1 MRLIREF
8 ILKEIILFFI
18 ALLIIEIIIIYILSK
33 RAVIIYDATYKETMD
48 KIVNKALEVNQKFE
62 EYSKNYISKY
72 FSDLKLIAMHSILF
86 NINGTKDATFDNE
99 YEIYNATLEGLKQN
113 FRKFNMTEDN
123 PYVNN
128 YEKEFENIFD
138 RNYILNTLYNK
149 SKHPELNTIGYYN
162 PYYSELS
169 EEEQKSIKNMITIFK
184 SLFIKRY
191 LIKRDNCDY
200 LRFFIFNKEKIFIYP
215 PVPFNLTPAYFFDNI
230 YLKDSKECEINKFP
244 FCYYNYL
251 INTYILPVYN
261 ATNIDLNHIN
271 YLIVYREK
279 MNLQKNYHSICIR
292 MKYLKG

>member
-8 ILKEIILFFI
+8 ILKEIILFVI

-99 YEIYNATLEGLKQN
+99 YEIYNATLEGLEQN
-113 FRKFNMTEDN
+113 FQKFNMTEDN

-138 RNYILNTLYNK
+138 RNYILNTLYIIKVNI
-149 SKHPELNTIGYYN
+149 LN
-162 PYYSELS
+162 
-169 EEEQKSIKNMITIFK
+169 
-184 SLFIKRY
+184 
-191 LIKRDNCDY
+191 
-200 LRFFIFNKEKIFIYP
+200 
-215 PVPFNLTPAYFFDNI
+215 
-230 YLKDSKECEINKFP
+230 
-244 FCYYNYL
+244 
-251 INTYILPVYN
+251 
-261 ATNIDLNHIN
+261 
-271 YLIVYREK
+271 
-279 MNLQKNYHSICIR
+279 
-292 MKYLKG
+292 